1 MRLFSSIYMRQNEV
15 SIVLQRIQQSVT
27 PIKMRLGHQGL
38 VEFVPVKVKGLLL
51 KSFEPVFLCYPNIGA
66 FRDTMFLY
74 AYDEKG
80 GHDHAASDADIIN
93 MAIEHEKKVAGFLIP
108 RSLRD
113 GDIVLGT
120 MR

>member
-1 MRLFSSIYMRQNEV
+1 MRLFSSIYMRQNEA
-15 SIVLQRIQQSVT
+15 SIVLQRIHQSVS

-51 KSFEPVFLCYPNIGA
+51 KCFDPVFLGYPNIAA
-66 FRDTMFLY
+66 FRDIMFLY

-80 GHDHAASDADIIN
+80 GHDHTASDADIIN

-113 GDIVLGT
+113 GDILLG
-120 MR
+120 MLR